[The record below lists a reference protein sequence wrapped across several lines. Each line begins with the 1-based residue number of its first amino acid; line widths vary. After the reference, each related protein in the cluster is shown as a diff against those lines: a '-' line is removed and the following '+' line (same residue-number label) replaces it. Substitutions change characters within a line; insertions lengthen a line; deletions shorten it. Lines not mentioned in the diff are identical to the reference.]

1 MKQNLNDCLH
11 AFIDELETLAT
22 NPDQQQVKKRLFEL
36 AEEYGARK
44 SESPKFA
51 EMEELSD
58 NGRHLIA
65 QYPKHQ
71 YECIMGIHA
80 SAMGNY
86 KLASDYGIKLLEED
100 ERRAKADFLSAG
112 IDIEISDSII

>member
-11 AFIDELETLAT
+11 AFIDELETLST
-22 NPDQQQVKKRLFEL
+22 NPDQQQVKKRLFEF

-51 EMEELSD
+51 EMEELAD
-58 NGRHLIA
+58 NARFLMA

-71 YECIMGIHA
+71 YECIMGIRA
-80 SAMGNY
+80 SVIGNY
-86 KLASDYGIKLLEED
+86 KLASKYGIKLLEED
-100 ERRAKADFLSAG
+100 ERRAKADFLSAEVN
-112 IDIEISDSII
+112 IEISDTLH

>member
-22 NPDQQQVKKRLFEL
+22 NPDQQQVKKRLFEF

-44 SESPKFA
+44 NESSKFA
-51 EMEELSD
+51 EMEELAD
-58 NGRHLIA
+58 KGRYLMA
-65 QYPKHQ
+65 QYPNLQ
-71 YECIMGIHA
+71 YECIMGIRA
-80 SAMGNY
+80 FVMGNY

-112 IDIEISDSII
+112 VDIEISDTLH

>member
-1 MKQNLNDCLH
+1 MKQNLNYCLH

-22 NPDQQQVKKRLFEL
+22 NPDQQQVKKRLFEF

-51 EMEELSD
+51 EMEELAD

-65 QYPKHQ
+65 QYPRLQ
-71 YECIMGIHA
+71 YECIMSVRA
-80 SAMGNY
+80 LVMGRY
-86 KLASDYGIKLLEED
+86 KLAADYGIKLIEED